1 MAEEFDKSRALIVG
15 GNQKFAD
22 FFARRYDVYQAE
34 TVTGAYDGL
43 QSGDIPTDCGIVIV
57 NSTSARVNDGRGEM
71 EDFISQFAQ
80 YACVC
85 VFIKSDAEKDNIKSA
100 VVRKTL
106 TNKNR
111 EEAPFY
117 FIDKQGT
124 LGKVEESV
132 GLWNEWQERKESMLE
147 ESRSANAA
155 TAVIKKRKGSRIIA
169 VTSAKGGAGKSTTA
183 ILLASQIALSTAAA
197 GDPKKVCLVDMDVF
211 NGQIGFMIRQSEP
224 TVINLLNNGA
234 TGNDAIDFAHDKIR
248 DIAITRTLKGKSG
261 SATGAELD
269 FYLAAKI
276 SVASMATS
284 DGFYYKLVLSLTQ
297 MYDFVILDTGIEY
310 ITDPRIRNVC
320 YALAD
325 SICYMTTLIIQS
337 RLDMTRWFKFV
348 SRPKTEVGLGIPL
361 RKIGIVINHAPSN
374 VKEKLDEVKYAANP
388 EWSGEGDSGINIIG
402 AIPDAPQRV
411 FAEAGNDFELERL
424 LYDTKYGI
432 GASVFQ
438 LASNVVPSNVSLRP
452 LISLTP
458 NRSSKTRTEEEPPVS
473 TTSVA
478 SGEHEN
484 VAAPEPEKKGFLARL
499 FGKK

>member
-1 MAEEFDKSRALIVG
+1 MAEEFDKSRALVVG

-22 FFARRYDVYQAE
+22 FFGRRFEVYQAD
-34 TVTGAYDGL
+34 TITGAYDGL
-43 QSGDIPTDCGIVIV
+43 SSGEIPTDCGIVIV
-57 NSTSARVNDGRGEM
+57 NSTSARVNDGRGSM
-71 EDFISQFAQ
+71 EDFISQFAP
-80 YACVC
+80 YGCVC
-85 VFIKSDAEKDNIKSA
+85 VFVKSDSEQEAIKSA

-117 FIDKQGT
+117 FISRQGT
-124 LGKVEESV
+124 LGKVEESLA
-132 GLWNEWQERKESMLE
+132 LWNEWQERKEAQLE
-147 ESRSANAA
+147 QAKSRSTPA
-155 TAVIKKRKGSRIIA
+155 TIKKRKGSRIIA

-197 GDPKKVCLVDMDVF
+197 GDPKKVCVVDMDVF

-224 TVINLLNNGA
+224 TVINLLNSGA
-234 TGNDAIDFAHDKIR
+234 TGNDSEDFAQEKIR
-248 DIAITRTLKGKSG
+248 NIAITRTLKGKNG

-310 ITDPRIRNVC
+310 ITDNRIRNVC

-325 SICYMTTLIIQS
+325 SICYMTTLIVQS
-337 RLDMTRWFKFV
+337 ELDMARWFKLV
-348 SRPKTEVGLGIPL
+348 PKPREEAGLGIPL

-374 VKEKLDEVKYAANP
+374 VKDKLDEVKFAANP
-388 EWSGEGDSGINIIG
+388 EWNGEGDSGINIIG

-424 LYDTKYGI
+424 LYDSNYGI
-432 GASVFQ
+432 GAAIFQ
-438 LASNVVPSNVSLRP
+438 LASNVVPKNVGLRP
-452 LISLTP
+452 LVAMTP
-458 NRSSKTRTEEEPPVS
+458 RSKRAPEPRETVE

-478 SGEHEN
+478 HGEQET
-484 VAAPEPEKKGFLARL
+484 VKAEPENEKKQGFFSKL